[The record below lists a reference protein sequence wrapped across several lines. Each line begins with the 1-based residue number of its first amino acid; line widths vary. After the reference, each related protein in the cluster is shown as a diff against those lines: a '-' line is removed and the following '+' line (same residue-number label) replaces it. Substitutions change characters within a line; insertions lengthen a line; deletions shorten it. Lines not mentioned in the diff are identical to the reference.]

1 MNTTQSQEHCNGRA
15 VWRWFL
21 VCLFAMFVVALSSVR
36 AEPVQVNSTDVAYV
50 AAAADVDADCDG
62 GHALSGT
69 HCCAGV
75 ACAGYAQ
82 YEATTTLILPNSQ
95 RFSPAVQFDGIGQS
109 LRPTPQPPQA

>member
-1 MNTTQSQEHCNGRA
+1 MSTTQSLKHRNGRA
-15 VWRWFL
+15 AWRWFL
-21 VCLFAMFVVALSSVR
+21 FCLFAMFVVALSSVR

-50 AAAADVDADCDG
+50 AAAAEGDADCDG

-82 YEATTTLILPNSQ
+82 YEATTLLILPNSR